1 MRYALI
7 RLFLRLPRTAEAA
20 AATFGIYNRA

>member
-1 MRYALI
+1 MRCALI
-7 RLFLRLPRTAEAA
+7 RLFLRLLRTAEAA